1 MKKLYKST
9 SDKKLCGVCGGVAEY
24 FGIDPTIVRIVW
36 VLATCLLTWG
46 AGLLVYVI
54 AAFVIPERPENEP
67 PNVVDYQ

>member
-1 MKKLYKST
+1 MKKLYKSK
-9 SDKKLCGVCGGVAEY
+9 SDRKLYGVCGGVAEY

-36 VLATCLLTWG
+36 VLVTCLLTFG

-54 AAFVIPERPENEP
+54 AALVIPERPENEP